1 MRGAFLIL
9 ICLSM
14 HFCANAGTIVGTV
27 RAEGKAQAGE
37 SGQGGKYDSRK
48 YKFVEKINYAELDG
62 FIVFIDQDVTNAPSV
77 KPKTLQVITQR
88 DACFHPHVLP
98 LPVGTTVEWPN
109 HDDIYHNVFSM
120 SEPNSFDLG
129 LYKDPIIKSNKFDHP
144 GRVDVFCS
152 IHTKMSCIILV
163 LRNPYFA
170 SVDKA
175 GKYRIENVPA
185 GTYKIR
191 AWHERV
197 PAKSEDVVVPETG
210 EVHMDFVLGIK
221 GLPQF

>member
-1 MRGAFLIL
+1 MR
-9 ICLSM
+9 
-14 HFCANAGTIVGTV
+14 
-27 RAEGKAQAGE
+27 
-37 SGQGGKYDSRK
+37 D
-48 YKFVEKINYAELDG
+48 FV
-62 FIVFIDQDVTNAPSV
+62 VFIDGPVGGKAAPPE
-77 KPKTLQVITQR
+77 KPVQVITTKKITQKSAR
-88 DACFHPHVLP
+88 FNLDVLP
-98 LPVGTTVEWPN
+98 VVVGTTVEWPN

-129 LYKDPIIKSNKFDHP
+129 LYKDPIIKSNTFDHP

-191 AWHERV
+191 
-197 PAKSEDVVVPETG
+197 
-210 EVHMDFVLGIK
+210 
-221 GLPQF
+221 